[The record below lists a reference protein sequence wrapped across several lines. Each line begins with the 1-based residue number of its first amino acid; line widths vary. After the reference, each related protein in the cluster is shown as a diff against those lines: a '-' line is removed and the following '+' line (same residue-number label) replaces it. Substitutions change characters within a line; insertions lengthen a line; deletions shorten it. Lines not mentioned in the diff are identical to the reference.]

1 MKEVLEQKS
10 NEIITE
16 AQMMMDELEMKQDEV
31 LLDITS
37 KMPILQFGQEAS
49 KILKQVMSKFD
60 DKKFLKGTKDILDSK
75 SIESK

>member
-49 KILKQVMSKFD
+49 NILKQVMSKFD